1 MRSVIDLFAIP
12 SFDQALLSK
21 ILPQGNMFD
30 SKIIEKIY
38 IEALYNP
45 YNLKLQQ
52 DLQILNQESDINIP
66 QDILYDEILS
76 LSNEVKEKLMRVR
89 PKTIADAKVIQGIT
103 PAALIAIMVHIRKKS
118 AND

>member
-12 SFDQALLSK
+12 GFDRALIFK
-21 ILPQGNMFD
+21 MLPQESLPD
-30 SKIIEKIY
+30 DKIIEKIY

-45 YNLKLQQ
+45 YNLKLQN
-52 DLQILNQESDINIP
+52 DLQLLNHESGINIP
-66 QDILYDEILS
+66 HDLSYDEILS
-76 LSNEVKEKLMRVR
+76 LSSEVREKLNRVR
-89 PKTIADAKVIQGIT
+89 PKTIADAKIIQGIT